1 MYATR
6 ALTAQNIEFLR
17 RGRELIQD
25 LTDELYREA
34 APPLGKS
41 GVGCH
46 FRHCLDFYSCF
57 AEGLP
62 QGRIDYDLRNRDSEV
77 EISRSNALKTIDSI
91 IEVLESL
98 GDAKAEQPLEV
109 SIDCPGQA
117 AGGPFWSRSTLLREL
132 QMLSGHTVHHY
143 ALIAMLLR
151 ARGFDPGTAFGV
163 APSTLTF
170 EKLSASC
177 PG

>member
-1 MYATR
+1 MHATR
-6 ALTAQNIEFLR
+6 VLTAQNIEFLR
-17 RGRELIQD
+17 QGRQLIQG
-25 LTDELYREA
+25 LSDELYQEGV
-34 APPLGKS
+34 PPLGKS

-57 AEGLP
+57 AEGLS
-62 QGRIDYDLRNRDSEV
+62 QGRIDYDLRDRDSGV
-77 EISRSNALKTIDSI
+77 EKNRKRAVETIDSI
-91 IEVLESL
+91 IEILESL
-98 GDAKAEQPLEV
+98 AEKAPEHPLEV
-109 SIDCPGQA
+109 SVDCPGET

-143 ALIAMLLR
+143 ALIAVLLR
-151 ARGFDPGTAFGV
+151 ARGFDPGAEFGV

-177 PG
+177 AG